1 MERGKKGKTM
11 KPMIQCKTTILPLL
25 IAGVLGCFGFLPK
38 TQAVVPPPDGGYP
51 NFNTAEGQNALFSL
65 TTGSANTA
73 VGWYSLYSSTIAS
86 FNTGIG
92 GGALALN
99 NADSNT
105 ATGAAAM
112 LLNTSGAEN
121 TAVGTTALLNNNSG
135 SGNSAVGAFALH
147 DNIDGNGNNAF
158 GPGALFKNIHASFN
172 TAIGAQ
178 ALFFN
183 DVTGNNLAQSNTA
196 VGASALNSNT
206 DGDSNTAVGEGALFS
221 STGNGNTALG
231 AGAGN
236 SVMTANNV
244 IAIGTEGANV
254 SFGCY
259 IGNIWKQAGG
269 SQAVYV
275 NSDGKLGAQVSSA
288 RFKDEIKP
296 MQKASEVIYS
306 LEPVSFRYK
315 REIEPTRE
323 IGFGLIAE
331 EVNKISSDLVTRG
344 SDGKVISVRYD
355 AVNAMLLNEFLKEH
369 LKNRGQ
375 EATIAELK
383 VMIAKQGATVAH
395 QQEQIEAL
403 NAGLQKMSNQTQ
415 ISKAAANFA
424 RNNQQNCF

>member
-1 MERGKKGKTM
+1 M
-11 KPMIQCKTTILPLL
+11 KPLIRLKETTPLFV
-25 IAGVLGCFGFLPK
+25 IVLLAACLGPSPLAR
-38 TQAVVPPPDGGYP
+38 AVVPAPDGGYP
-51 NFNTAEGQNALFSL
+51 GFNTAEGENALLSL
-65 TTGSANTA
+65 TSGLGNTG
-73 VGWYSLYSSTIAS
+73 VGWYALSSNTDAS
-86 FNTGIG
+86 FNTGVG

-105 ATGAAAM
+105 AIGTAAM

-121 TAVGTTALLNNNSG
+121 TAVGTTALLYND
-135 SGNSAVGAFALH
+135 SGNSNNAVGAFALH
-147 DNIDGNGNNAF
+147 DNIDGDGNIAF
-158 GPGALFKNIHASFN
+158 GAGALFKNIHASFN

-206 DGDSNTAVGEGALFS
+206 DGDSNTAVGDRALFS

-236 SVMTANNV
+236 SVITANNV
-244 IAIGTEGANV
+244 IAIGTGGANV

-259 IGNIWKQAGG
+259 IGNIWKQSGG

-275 NSDGKLGAQVSSA
+275 NSDGKLGAQVSSC

-296 MQKASEVIYS
+296 MEEASQVIYS
-306 LEPVSFRYK
+306 LKPVSFRYK
-315 REIEPTRE
+315 REVEPMRQV
-323 IGFGLIAE
+323 GFGLIAE
-331 EVNKISSDLVTRG
+331 EVTKISSDLVTRG

-369 LKNRGQ
+369 RKNEKQ
-375 EATIAELK
+375 EATIARL
-383 VMIAKQGATVAH
+383 QR
-395 QQEQIEAL
+395 QIEAL
-403 NAGLQKMSNQTQ
+403 SADLQQVTTQ
-415 ISKAAANFA
+415 AEMNRVIANIA
-424 RNNQQNCF
+424 HNNQ